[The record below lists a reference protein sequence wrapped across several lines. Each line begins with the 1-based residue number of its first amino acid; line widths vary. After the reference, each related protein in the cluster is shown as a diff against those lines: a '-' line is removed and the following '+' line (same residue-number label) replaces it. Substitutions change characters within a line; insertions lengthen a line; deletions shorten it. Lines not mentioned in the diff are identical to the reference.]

1 MKAGLYR
8 FPRPTKSFSF
18 RLLIV
23 TALSIAA
30 LFFFVVPVFAQGD
43 SSSSVLYSRESLFT
57 VPVMAVVTL
66 LIANGLGRVL
76 KLSANVTSIIALGVA
91 LLLSIGHQLAV
102 AKEPDTFMAILL
114 VIVNT
119 FVIWSS
125 AYGTNEFLA
134 PRPGTSTS
142 GNNLLSSWRNPS
154 SGSIA

>member
-1 MKAGLYR
+1 MNR
-8 FPRPTKSFSF
+8 SSFAL

-23 TALSIAA
+23 IALFIAA
-30 LFFFVVPVFAQGD
+30 TIIFTMPAFAQDGTAG
-43 SSSSVLYSRESLFT
+43 SVLYSRESLFT

-66 LIANGLGRVL
+66 LIANGLGRII
-76 KLSANVTSIIALGVA
+76 KLSSNVVSIIALAVA

-134 PRPGTSTS
+134 PRPTGSPST
-142 GNNLLSSWRNPS
+142 GGLLSSWRNPS